1 MFPFKINYGQ
11 DLRIEFKG
19 RRRERFEVAEK
30 YVERIKKIQKKEKV
44 VLEKAQEEIRKY
56 ANKK

>member
-19 RRRERFEVAEK
+19 RRRERFEVVEK
-30 YVERIKKIQKKEKV
+30 FVERIKKIQKKEKV
-44 VLEKAQEEIRKY
+44 VLEKA
-56 ANKK
+56 